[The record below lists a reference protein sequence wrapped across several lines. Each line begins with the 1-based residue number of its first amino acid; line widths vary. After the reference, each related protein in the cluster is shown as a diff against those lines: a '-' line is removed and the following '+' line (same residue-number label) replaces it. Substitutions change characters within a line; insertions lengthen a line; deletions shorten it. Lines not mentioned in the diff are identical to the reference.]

1 MNDIEQKILSD
12 YAVALAKWQIE
23 LYRGRN
29 QRMDNPIQRYFNSTP
44 TRNTFA
50 RMMFLAYQD
59 DKSLYTKAEISRQ
72 LFITRQAASQM
83 VEDCLAEGWIEANG
97 NGYKA
102 SQTLADR
109 MMDYVEFHIDTL
121 TRNPV
126 TDLYMSLRHY
136 QRAQDIKALSDFTPK
151 RVAS

>member
-136 QRAQDIKALSDFTPK
+136 QRAQDIKASSDFTPK
-151 RVAS
+151 RVVS

>member
-12 YAVALAKWQIE
+12 YAQALAKWQIE

-29 QRMDNPIQRYFNSTP
+29 ERKDDAIQRYFNSTP

-50 RMMFLAYQD
+50 RMMFIAYQD
-59 DKSLYTKAEISRQ
+59 DNSLYTKAEIARQ

-102 SQTLADR
+102 SQTLADKV
-109 MMDYVEFHIDTL
+109 MNYVEFHIDTL

-136 QRAQDIKALSDFTPK
+136 QRAQHIKASSDFTPK

>member
-102 SQTLADR
+102 SQTLADK

>member
-1 MNDIEQKILSD
+1 MNDIEQKIISE

-23 LYRGRN
+23 LYQGR
-29 QRMDNPIQRYFNSTP
+29 QTRMDNHIQRYFNSTP
-44 TRNTFA
+44 VRNTFA
-50 RMMFLAYQD
+50 RMMFVAYHN

-72 LFITRQAASQM
+72 LHITRQAASLM
-83 VEDCLAEGWIEANG
+83 VDDCLAEGWIETCG

-102 SQTLADR
+102 SQTLADKV
-109 MMDYVEFHIDTL
+109 MNYVEFHIDTL

-136 QRAQDIKALSDFTPK
+136 QRAQDIKVSSDFTPK

>member
-1 MNDIEQKILSD
+1 MHDIEQKILSD

>member
-12 YAVALAKWQIE
+12 YALALAKWQIE

-29 QRMDNPIQRYFNSTP
+29 QRMNNPIQRYFNSTP
-44 TRNTFA
+44 ARNAFA

-59 DKSLYTKAEISRQ
+59 DKLVYTKTEISRQ

-83 VEDCLAEGWIEANG
+83 VDDCLAEGWVEAQG

-102 SQTLADR
+102 SQALADKV
-109 MMDYVEFHIDTL
+109 MNYVEFHIDTL

-136 QRAQDIKALSDFTPK
+136 QRAQDIKASSEFTLK
-151 RVAS
+151 RVAN

>member
-59 DKSLYTKAEISRQ
+59 DNSLYTKAEISRE
-72 LFITRQAASQM
+72 LIITRQAASQM
-83 VEDCLAEGWIEANG
+83 VDDCLAEGWIEANG

-102 SQTLADR
+102 SQTLADK

-136 QRAQDIKALSDFTPK
+136 QRAQDIKASSDFTPK
-151 RVAS
+151 RIAS

>member
-136 QRAQDIKALSDFTPK
+136 RRAQDIKALSDFTPK

>member
-29 QRMDNPIQRYFNSTP
+29 ERKDDAIQRYFNSTP
-44 TRNTFA
+44 ARNTFA
-50 RMMFLAYQD
+50 RMMFIAHQD
-59 DKSLYTKAEISRQ
+59 DNSLYTKALIARE
-72 LFITRQAASQM
+72 LHITRQAASQM

-102 SQTLADR
+102 SQTLADKV
-109 MMDYVEFHIDTL
+109 MNYVEFHIDTL

-126 TDLYMSLRHY
+126 TDLYMSLRSY
-136 QRAQDIKALSDFTPK
+136 QQAMQKKASSNFTPK

>member
-136 QRAQDIKALSDFTPK
+136 QRAQDIKASSDFTPK
-151 RVAS
+151 RIAS

>member
-29 QRMDNPIQRYFNSTP
+29 QRKDDAIQRYFNSTP
-44 TRNTFA
+44 ARNTFA

-59 DKSLYTKAEISRQ
+59 DKLVYTKSEIARQ

-83 VEDCLAEGWIEANG
+83 VDDCLAEGWVEAQG

-102 SQTLADR
+102 SQTLAKKQ
-109 MMDYVEFHIDTL
+109 MDYTMFHLDTL

-136 QRAQDIKALSDFTPK
+136 QRAQEIKASSDFTSQ

>member
-50 RMMFLAYQD
+50 RMMFLAYRD
-59 DKSLYTKAEISRQ
+59 DKLHYTKAEISRQ

-136 QRAQDIKALSDFTPK
+136 QRAQDIKASSDFTYK
-151 RVAS
+151 RVVS